1 MEMVETNILVACK
14 VLISLQS
21 GSFSPRG
28 QYFDKISANV
38 KGIVTKHNNKSE
50 IKSK

>member
-1 MEMVETNILVACK
+1 MEIVETNMLVACK
-14 VLISLQS
+14 VPISLHK

-50 IKSK
+50 INSK